1 MISHWSNTPPDRN
14 VIAEAWAG
22 NIEVAIASYLLYLKL
37 GAAFAAPLV
46 VVALSFVAISV
57 VVNFTGPAQ
66 RRWMA
71 RVQKRVGLT
80 STVIAGMKNIKL
92 AGLVGP
98 ISDFIQRLRVDE
110 LKAGSRLRQ
119 LNLSTTA
126 LAFGPLFISPVVTFA
141 FAQHTLDT
149 TTLFTSYS
157 YLVLLATPLTEVIKT
172 VQLAAS
178 ALACISRIQTYLET
192 EPRRDIRMIESS
204 SKLNSEM
211 GSTEKIAIESDDAP
225 VSHHSQSV
233 HPSPSIT
240 VSGGR
245 FGWEENT
252 SVLRDINITIPHSA
266 LTIIVGPI
274 ASGKSTLIRSV

>member
-1 MISHWSNTPPDRN
+1 MIT
-14 VIAEAWAG
+14 EAWAG

-92 AGLVGP
+92 AGLAGP

-141 FAQHTLDT
+141 FAQRTLDT

-192 EPRRDIRMIESS
+192 EPRRDIRTIHSS

-211 GSTEKIAIESDDAP
+211 GSTEKIAIKSDDAP
-225 VSHHSQSV
+225 VSDQLQSV

-240 VSGGR
+240 VIGGR

-252 SVLRDINITIPHSA
+252 SVLRDINLTIPHSA

-274 ASGKSTLIRSV
+274 ASGKSTLIRSM